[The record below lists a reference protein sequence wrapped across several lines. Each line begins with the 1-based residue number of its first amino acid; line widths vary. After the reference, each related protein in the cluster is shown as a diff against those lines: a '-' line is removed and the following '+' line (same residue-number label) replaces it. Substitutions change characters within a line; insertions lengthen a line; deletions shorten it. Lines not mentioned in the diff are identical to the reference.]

1 MHEENLSIDEQIV
14 YDDFSIKI
22 HDLALITDENYSG
35 YIYFGRD
42 TCPFCLEFNKI
53 LKQEL
58 KDNSQLTI
66 YKFDTDEWRETEDF
80 QIILDKY
87 EIEGIPALVKVETD
101 KKLKTFSP
109 EENETNL
116 QEALHNFFRETS
128 IK

>member
-1 MHEENLSIDEQIV
+1 MNFKEKYSISLTIIV
-14 YDDFSIKI
+14 LFLFLICCFLWRSKM

-42 TCPFCLEFNKI
+42 TYPFCLEFNKI

-66 YKFDTDEWRETEDF
+66 YKFDTDEWCETEDF

-101 KKLKTFSP
+101 KKL
-109 EENETNL
+109 
-116 QEALHNFFRETS
+116 TS